1 MPSSDEIFMRAALR
15 EARKG
20 LGRTSPNPAVG
31 CVIVRGGKIIARGW
45 HHAAGQPHAEIE
57 ALRQLPSARGCSVYV
72 TLEPCSTH
80 GRTPPCSEALIT
92 AGVKRVIYGA
102 TDPNPAHR
110 GRAKQLLEAAGIRV
124 TEGVLGAECQE
135 LNEGWNHWIATG
147 MPFVIAKCG
156 MSLDGR
162 IDSPPHQRWITSEA
176 ARRDAMKRRAQ
187 VDAILVGAA
196 TVRTDNPRLTLRGV
210 KGRQPLRVVWS
221 RSGELPADCHLL
233 TDEWREFTR
242 VYRGRSLKQV
252 LRDLGK
258 RGVTQVLIEGGGE
271 TLGAA
276 LDQHLVQ
283 RVEIYIAPL
292 LTGGQVSAFGGRGAG
307 SNEQAWVL
315 QHPRY
320 KKLGSDLKICG
331 RIVRNQKQN

>member
-1 MPSSDEIFMRAALR
+1 MPSTDETFMRAALR
-15 EARKG
+15 EARRD

-31 CVIVRGGKIIARGW
+31 CVIVRAGKIVARGW
-45 HHAAGQPHAEIE
+45 HRAAGRPHAEIE
-57 ALRQLPSARGCSVYV
+57 ALRQLPSARGGTVFI

-80 GRTPPCSEALIT
+80 GRTPPCSEALIA
-92 AGVKRVIYGA
+92 AGVTRVVYGA

-124 TEGVLGAECQE
+124 TEGVLADECTE
-135 LNEGWNHWIATG
+135 LNEGWNHWIVTG

-162 IDSPPHQRWITSEA
+162 IDSPPGQRWITSEA

-196 TVRTDNPRLTLRGV
+196 TVRTDNPQLTLRGV
-210 KGRQPLRVVWS
+210 RGRQPLRVVWS
-221 RSGELPADCHLL
+221 RTGALPANCHLL
-233 TDEWREFTR
+233 TDEWREWTR
-242 VYRGRSLKQV
+242 VYCGRSLRQV

-258 RGVTQVLIEGGGE
+258 RGITQILIEGGGE
-271 TLGAA
+271 TLGTA
-276 LDQHLVQ
+276 LDQNLIQ
-283 RVEIYIAPL
+283 RVEIYVAPL
-292 LTGGQVSAFGGRGAG
+292 LTGGQIPAFGGRGAS

-315 QHPRY
+315 QNPRY
-320 KKLGSDLKICG
+320 KKIGPDLKISAQVA
-331 RIVRNQKQN
+331 RFQKKN